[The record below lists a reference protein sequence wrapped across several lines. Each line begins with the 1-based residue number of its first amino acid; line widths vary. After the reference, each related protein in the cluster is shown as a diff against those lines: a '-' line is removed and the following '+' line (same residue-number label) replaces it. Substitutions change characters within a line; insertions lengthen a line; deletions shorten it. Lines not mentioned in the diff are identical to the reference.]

1 LQELKSWQELCL
13 CTWDTRIASPGEVIN
28 NVQLQQAPL
37 LIILYLASFCATST
51 LVMGGFAAV
60 YGKLCKFL
68 AGNPY
73 EKDEDVVLS
82 RTFMIEFG
90 SACLSIVVGIVW
102 LTLLAV
108 GQLDMTFLVDIL
120 YDSGGA
126 TMSEKLQLIMVKN
139 LVHQH
144 FFCRQIL

>member
-1 LQELKSWQELCL
+1 
-13 CTWDTRIASPGEVIN
+13 
-28 NVQLQQAPL
+28 
-37 LIILYLASFCATST
+37 
-51 LVMGGFAAV
+51 
-60 YGKLCKFL
+60 
-68 AGNPY
+68 
-73 EKDEDVVLS
+73 
-82 RTFMIEFG
+82 MIEFG

-108 GQLDMTFLVDIL
+108 GQLDMTFFVDIL

-144 FFCRQIL
+144 YFCRQIL